1 MMRCKISLLSII
13 QYVMIF
19 SLSLMLLF
27 TAGCIKSE
35 RGSNTNKVV
44 VKIYE
49 LVSNGKNKPVGTVT
63 FFEKASEK
71 NVSEVQPLEI
81 ETDLNLPG
89 VPQGQYGFHL
99 HENPSCAPGEKNGK
113 QELGLAA
120 GGHFDPHNTHKHLG
134 PNNPSGHLGD
144 LPVLVVGKRGRA
156 QNTLEAPRLTL
167 SDVVNHSVMIHAGG
181 DNYSDSP
188 KPLGGGGARRFC
200 GVITTN

>member
-1 MMRCKISLLSII
+1 MMRKISILPMLQYIMLSSLSLLS
-13 QYVMIF
+13 
-19 SLSLMLLF
+19 LF

-35 RGSNTNKVV
+35 QNPNASKIV

-49 LVSNGKNKPVGTVT
+49 LVSDGKNNPVGTIT
-63 FFEKASEK
+63 FFEQAPEK
-71 NVSEVQPLEI
+71 NTSGVQKLVI

-89 VPQGQYGFHL
+89 VSQGEYGFHI
-99 HENPSCAPGEKNGK
+99 HENPSCDPAEKDGK

-120 GGHFDPHNTHKHLG
+120 GGHFDPNNTHRHLG
-134 PNNPSGHLGD
+134 PNNPEGHLGD

-156 QNTLEAPRLTL
+156 QNTLEVPRLTL
-167 SDVVNHSVMIHAGG
+167 SDVINHSVMIHAGG

-188 KPLGGGGARRFC
+188 TSLGGGGARRFC